1 MATTM
6 DPFEMRLQAS
16 LRRAYALAI
25 QLTRNPS
32 DAEDLVQETMVKAWK
47 GRESY
52 VPDRPFLNWLL
63 RIMQHAHL
71 DIVRR
76 ANPIRTAEA
85 LSDDFQIASNFEDSP
100 DRRLETKESSQELAD
115 ALAEL
120 PEIYRTTII
129 LCDLE
134 GLSYA
139 EIADEQNSTIGTV
152 RSRIY
157 RGRRLLRD
165 ILTRKRTLAH
175 SALS

>member
-1 MATTM
+1 M

-16 LRRAYALAI
+16 FRRAYALAL
-25 QLTRNPS
+25 QLTRNS
-32 DAEDLVQETMVKAWK
+32 ADAEDLVQETMVKAWK
-47 GRESY
+47 GRDSY

-76 ANPIRTAEA
+76 ANPIRSAEP
-85 LSDDFQIASNFEDSP
+85 LSDDFQVASRREEGP
-100 DRRLETKESSQELAD
+100 DIRLESSESAEELVR
-115 ALAEL
+115 ALDQL
-120 PEIYRTTII
+120 PQIYRDTVI
-129 LCDLE
+129 LCDVE

-139 EIADEQNSTIGTV
+139 EIAAIQKSTIGTV

-165 ILTRKRTLAH
+165 ILLKVR
-175 SALS
+175 SA